1 VNNALEEKHNMK
13 PGNSLDIH
21 SIEIPFRRPS
31 SPFWR
36 RLTHTLIPNLGTV
49 LIVAA
54 MLFVN
59 NTLANSS
66 RSAALTNSS
75 TSTISYQGRLL
86 DTAGNPV
93 NSTGLDMTFRLYDT
107 ATSGAALWQE
117 TQVGVPVENGLFHV
131 LLGSTTPIPISLLEG
146 NNTLWLG
153 VQVDSDSEMAPRVQI
168 GSAPYAIVANTIA
181 DGAVTTE
188 KIVDGAV
195 TQAKLD
201 AAVSVVPPD
210 GSVTTAKIADGAV
223 TLDKIADDSIND
235 RHLNLSRS
243 EIYWGANSEITS
255 SSPPGQTF
263 LTFSDLAPGTYII
276 YGLAQGYVDQ
286 AADTHGGITFLI
298 NDGINVLRGG
308 PQFYFT
314 EAAGWQEAQAAGFM
328 FVITLSET
336 TTLNLAAYKGP
347 GALTVAN
354 IGGGTY
360 FGYIKIGS

>member
-13 PGNSLDIH
+13 PGNSLDSH
-21 SIEIPFRRPS
+21 SIEIPLRRPS

-59 NTLANSS
+59 NTFANSS
-66 RSAALTNSS
+66 RSAALANSS

-86 DTAGNPV
+86 DTAGDPV
-93 NSTGLDMTFRLYDT
+93 NSAGLDMSFRLYDT
-107 ATSGAALWQE
+107 ATGGAALWQE

-131 LLGSTTPIPISLLEG
+131 LLGSTMPIPISALED
-146 NNTLWLG
+146 NATLWLG
-153 VQVDSDSEMAPRVQI
+153 VQVDNDSEMAPRVQI
-168 GSAPYAIVANTIA
+168 ASAPYAMVANTIA

-223 TLDKIADDSIND
+223 TIDKIADDSIND
-235 RHLNLSRS
+235 RHLNLSTS
-243 EIYWGANSEITS
+243 EIYWGPNSEITS
-255 SSPPGQTF
+255 TSPPGQTF
-263 LTFSDLAPGTYII
+263 LSFPDLEPGTYII
-276 YGLAQGYVDQ
+276 YGLTQAYVDDVG
-286 AADTHGGITFLI
+286 DTRGGISFVI
-298 NDGINVLRGG
+298 NDGTNVVRPG

-314 EAAGWQEAQAAGFM
+314 EATGWQEQQAAGFT
-328 FVITLSET
+328 FVITLPET

-347 GALTVAN
+347 GLVTVAN
-354 IGGGTY
+354 IGGGTH
-360 FGYIKIGS
+360 FGYIKIES